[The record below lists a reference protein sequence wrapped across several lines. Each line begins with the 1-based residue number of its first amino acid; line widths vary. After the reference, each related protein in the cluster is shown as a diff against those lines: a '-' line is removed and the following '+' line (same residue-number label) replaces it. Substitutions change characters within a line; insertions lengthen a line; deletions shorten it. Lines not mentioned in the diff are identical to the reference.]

1 MVRPTGVVYTPPS
14 FCEYLSAIDIGG
26 LILIALTLQ
35 TLNAL
40 AIAIDFGLISLNL
53 LLLLVIGDLV
63 ALQLVSHQRAG
74 AKT

>member
-1 MVRPTGVVYTPPS
+1 MVRPDGRCLHPAIV
-14 FCEYLSAIDIGG
+14 CEYLSAIDSGG
-26 LILIALTLQ
+26 LVLIALTLQ